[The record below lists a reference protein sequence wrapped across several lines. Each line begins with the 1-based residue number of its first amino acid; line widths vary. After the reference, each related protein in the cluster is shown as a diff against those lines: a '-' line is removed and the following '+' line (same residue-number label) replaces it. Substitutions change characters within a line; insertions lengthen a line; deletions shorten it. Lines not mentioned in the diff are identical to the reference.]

1 MPSSHGPQGDAV
13 RTPVTVAGGLW
24 SANRSGGGL
33 LGRIWWVLAITYA
46 CVGVALH
53 VVFGVFF
60 GLGYGVLPWWFIT
73 LMLGAWAAVWVPVVR
88 LLRSKP
94 GMVAFLALGADFAI
108 LLGFG
113 LIADAVGWM

>member
-1 MPSSHGPQGDAV
+1 
-13 RTPVTVAGGLW
+13 
-24 SANRSGGGL
+24 
-33 LGRIWWVLAITYA
+33 
-46 CVGVALH
+46 
-53 VVFGVFF
+53 
-60 GLGYGVLPWWFIT
+60 
-73 LMLGAWAAVWVPVVR
+73 MLGAWAAVWVPVVR

>member
-1 MPSSHGPQGDAV
+1 MPSSHDPQGDAV